1 MDFKTYYIIFH
12 DPIWV
17 ILLST
22 ALFFPVRQM
31 IWVLYV
37 RKKQKS
43 QKLVSDEERKSLK
56 KRATFT
62 SILLCVVFIIVARSY
77 KSRISH
83 PKGLQSLFEPI
94 ILFVRDNI
102 VKPNIGKQYKK
113 YLFGLERILQ
123 PFP

>member
-62 SILLCVVFIIVARSY
+62 SILLCIIFSYIYVNQVFS
-77 KSRISH
+77 
-83 PKGLQSLFEPI
+83 Q
-94 ILFVRDNI
+94 
-102 VKPNIGKQYKK
+102 
-113 YLFGLERILQ
+113 
-123 PFP
+123 

>member
-1 MDFKTYYIIFH
+1 MNFTSFYIAFH

-22 ALFFPVRQM
+22 VLFFPVRKL

-43 QKLVSDEERKSLK
+43 QKTVSEEEKKSLK

-62 SILLCVVFIIVARSY
+62 SVLLCIVFSY
-77 KSRISH
+77 LYVS
-83 PKGLQSLFEPI
+83 QVF
-94 ILFVRDNI
+94 N
-102 VKPNIGKQYKK
+102 
-113 YLFGLERILQ
+113 
-123 PFP
+123 